1 VADDVLLIPVGHD
14 LGVHY
19 VDNLPG
25 PRLDPG
31 AVERRQ
37 QIRIGAELAE
47 LTDSEFAIWLLAHGI
62 DDEDRPTVSSLVA
75 TAESLELPMATI
87 RAAVE
92 RLIGIGLLVQV
103 EPGGGSAVLFA
114 RRHQLFPLM
123 LGLGPDQEQP
133 WLQTVG
139 PLNRPVARVS
149 SALYDVWAW
158 AHLTPHLWS
167 GCEDAASAARAAGV
181 SAADEV
187 DPRKILAGL
196 LGSVHAM
203 LSVRAA
209 YFDREGL

>member
-1 VADDVLLIPVGHD
+1 MADDVLLIPVGHD

-19 VDNLPG
+19 
-25 PRLDPG
+25 LDG
-31 AVERRQ
+31 LERRQ
-37 QIRIGAELAE
+37 QIRIGADLAE
-47 LTDSEFAIWLLAHGI
+47 LSDEEFAVWLLAHGI
-62 DDEDRPTVSSLVA
+62 DDEDRPTPASLVA
-75 TAESLELPMATI
+75 TAESLELPTATI
-87 RAAVE
+87 TAAVE
-92 RLIGIGLLVQV
+92 RLTKLGLLAQV

-123 LGLGPDQEQP
+123 LGLGPDQDEP

-139 PLNRPVARVS
+139 PLHRPVAKVS

-158 AHLTPHLWS
+158 AHLAPHLWS
-167 GCEDAASAARAAGV
+167 GCEDAAEAARVAGV
-181 SAADEV
+181 TAADEL
-187 DPRKILAGL
+187 DPRKVLAGL